1 MKDPKRDQDAER
13 LRALLTGAAPPGP
26 NDPDRAN
33 RVAARGRRDR
43 RRLVTAGVIGAV
55 AAAVIITPQVLN
67 HARTSDMRD
76 NAANQPTATA
86 TTARADDGSAAMTA
100 TPCPD
105 NPALVPDD
113 GAEQTLPSD
122 ADTVRLC
129 GVRLPG
135 EGPTPWGAPQ
145 DALTVDTG
153 AFVSAVAALPMADPE
168 RCTTIRVAPDPYS
181 FLVGRSGSDDHTV
194 FVTNPCNDIVLDGVA
209 HESGAVLDAFLDALS
224 QQREALKLDAN
235 FGLSLSTDERCTQPD
250 DVATQ
255 LTRGPRV
262 TADTT
267 FAAFASCNTVA
278 SEERLADLNAAW
290 PTSTRDLHQSPPD
303 DVDRCPTADVE
314 PPTVYAVTTWGDVV
328 AFEFQACGNYVVGGY
343 APGIDPTEPAV
354 SRDMQFLPDRTLADD
369 LHLP

>member
-13 LRALLTGAAPPGP
+13 LRALLTGAAPQGP

-86 TTARADDGSAAMTA
+86 ATARADDGSAAMTA

-145 DALTVDTG
+145 DALTLKTS
-153 AFVSAVAALPMADPE
+153 AFEAAVAALPAADPE

-181 FLVGRSGSDDHTV
+181 LLVGRSGSDDHTV

-209 HESGAVLDAFLDALS
+209 HESGAVLDAFFDALA
-224 QQREALKLDAN
+224 QQRETLKLDAS
-235 FGLSLSTDERCTQPD
+235 FGLALSTEDGCAQPD
-250 DVATQ
+250 DVAMQ

-278 SEERLADLNAAW
+278 SDEDLADLNAAW
-290 PTSTRDLHQSPPD
+290 PTSTRDLRQSPPD
-303 DVDRCPTADVE
+303 NVDRCPTADVQ

-328 AFEFQACGNYVVGGY
+328 EFEFQACGNYIVGGY
-343 APGIDPTEPAV
+343 AQAADFGSGVA
-354 SRDMQFLPDRTLADD
+354 RDMQFLPDATLADH

>member
-13 LRALLTGAAPPGP
+13 LRALLTGAAPQGP
-26 NDPDRAN
+26 NDPGRAN

-86 TTARADDGSAAMTA
+86 TTALEDEGSAAMTA

-129 GVRLPG
+129 VVRLPG
-135 EGPTPWGAPQ
+135 AGPTAWSGPQ
-145 DALTVDTG
+145 DALTVQTS
-153 AFVSAVAALPMADPE
+153 AFVAAVADLPAADPE
-168 RCTTIRVAPDPYS
+168 RCAAIRVTPDPYS
-181 FLVGRSGSDDHTV
+181 LLVGRSGSDDHTV

-209 HESGAVLDAFLDALS
+209 HESGAVLDAFFDALA
-224 QQREALKLDAN
+224 QQRETLKLDAN
-235 FGLSLSTDERCTQPD
+235 FGLSLSTDDGCTQPD
-250 DVATQ
+250 DVAMQ

-262 TADTT
+262 
-267 FAAFASCNTVA
+267 
-278 SEERLADLNAAW
+278 
-290 PTSTRDLHQSPPD
+290 
-303 DVDRCPTADVE
+303 
-314 PPTVYAVTTWGDVV
+314 
-328 AFEFQACGNYVVGGY
+328 
-343 APGIDPTEPAV
+343 
-354 SRDMQFLPDRTLADD
+354 
-369 LHLP
+369 